1 MAALTRKQIK
11 ELADAINRLRSIAIQ
26 KYGKE
31 QVEEWREE
39 RQLRLSMTYDNIF
52 GEEF

>member
-1 MAALTRKQIK
+1 MPVLTRKQIR
-11 ELADAINRLRSIAIQ
+11 ELADEINRLRAIAIQ

-39 RQLRLSMTYDNIF
+39 RQRRLSMTYDNIF